1 MKQKKVGIIGYSVI
15 GQHVEQI
22 IIENHAGQEVVFFYF
37 DDILYAKG
45 VKNAFRFSD
54 FDNNKFSDL
63 EFYFGLGYLHLA
75 KKNELCQQL
84 EKNQFSFPPLI
95 HKTAYI
101 QPAASIGN
109 GVIAYPMVNVGFDVQ
124 VSNGV
129 LINMSTAIAHHT
141 IVGRCTYISPG
152 VTLSGGVQIGQ
163 NCFIGSGAA
172 LSHGLKIGDNVKIGI
187 GSVITKDIADNV
199 SVIGNPFKIINNLN
213 LK

>member
-22 IIENHAGQEVVFFYF
+22 IIENYAGREVVFFYF
-37 DDILYAKG
+37 DDILYSKG
-45 VKNAFRFSD
+45 VDNALRFSD
-54 FDNNKFSDL
+54 FDNNKFNDL
-63 EFYFGLGYLHLA
+63 EFYFGLGYLHLP

-84 EKNQFSFPPLI
+84 EKNQFSFPALI

-101 QPAASIGN
+101 PPTASIGS
-109 GVIAYPMVNVGFDVQ
+109 GVMVYPMCNIGFDVQ
-124 VSNGV
+124 ISNGV

-141 IVGRCTYISPG
+141 TVGRCTYISPG
-152 VTLSGGVQIGQ
+152 VTLSGGMQVGQ

-187 GSVITKDIADNV
+187 GSVITKDIGDNL
-199 SVIGNPFKIINNLN
+199 SVIGNPFKVINHLN